1 MNLFHHDFSLNLFLK
16 LDENAKYKLEVTRM
30 KALNLQNIEKQLYN
44 QLNNDKNLN
53 IEQKIK
59 IIKTI
64 TIFFSNSLL
73 TDKKYL
79 E

>member
-1 MNLFHHDFSLNLFLK
+1 
-16 LDENAKYKLEVTRM
+16 M

-79 E
+79 ECIILI